1 MTGAVGLCLAG
12 HLHPLLLPL
21 AASVGVDPIH
31 FGVIVAVNLTIG
43 MITPP
48 VGVCLFVTSGIARVS
63 IREMM
68 PDLAPMIVVLTVVL
82 AMITYWAG
90 LVMWLPGYLG

>member
-1 MTGAVGLCLAG
+1 MLLWIRGWGFSRGLWRRAGPRTGPKGLSCQVGA
-12 HLHPLLLPL
+12 
-21 AASVGVDPIH
+21 
-31 FGVIVAVNLTIG
+31 
-43 MITPP
+43 
-48 VGVCLFVTSGIARVS
+48 SGIARVS

-68 PDLAPMIVVLTVVL
+68 PDLAPMIVVLIVVL